1 MGAHPNGVSEV
12 LWDGVWMPLPDWIQE
27 NPEGILGEEVAE
39 RFSNRLPFLFKI
51 LAAAMPLSIQAHPD
65 LPQAREGFARENR
78 LKIPLDAPAR
88 NYKDENHKPEILCAL
103 TPFDALK
110 GFREINEILARFGRL
125 PVSSLADQ
133 IRLLSDDAS
142 PQGLA
147 GFVSALLTL
156 KSEDRRRTLSELIPP
171 SERLA
176 ASDPVFAWVIRLHRH
191 FPEDVGVF
199 APLLLNLIHLE
210 PGEAIYIDSG
220 ELHSYLQGAGVELMA
235 DSDNVVRAGLTTKHA
250 DIPELLHILS
260 FEQGPA
266 NIIKPQAR
274 SPSEWAYP
282 TPAREFIL
290 SRISIRKESPH
301 HERARR
307 SLAIM
312 ICIEGTAEITD
323 VESGEIL
330 QVSRGSAFLVPAMVK
345 EVFMQGEA
353 TLYKATVPDA
363 LLLPQPRHRPF
374 PGDH

>member
-1 MGAHPNGVSEV
+1 MGVHPNGVSEV
-12 LWDGVWMPLPDWIQE
+12 LWDGVWIPLPDLIQSD
-27 NPEGILGEEVAE
+27 PERILGEEVAD

-51 LAAAMPLSIQAHPD
+51 LAAAMPLSIQAHPN
-65 LPQAREGFARENR
+65 LLQAQEGFAKENR
-78 LKIPLDAPAR
+78 LKMPLDAPAR

-110 GFREINEILARFGRL
+110 GFREIHEILARFGRL
-125 PVSSLADQ
+125 SVSSLTDR

-156 KSEDRRRTLSELIPP
+156 KAEDRRRSLSELMTA

-176 ASDPVFAWVIRLHRH
+176 SSDPVFAWVIRLHRH
-191 FPEDVGVF
+191 FPGDIGVF

-220 ELHSYLQGAGVELMA
+220 ELHTYLQGAGVELMA
-235 DSDNVVRAGLTTKHA
+235 NSDNVVRAGLTTKHA
-250 DIPELLHILS
+250 DIPELLNILS
-260 FEQGPA
+260 FKQGPA

-282 TPAREFIL
+282 TPATEFIL
-290 SRISIRKESPH
+290 SRISSRKESPH
-301 HERARR
+301 HERARK

-312 ICIEGTAEITD
+312 ICIEGTAEIAD
-323 VESGEIL
+323 VESGELL

-345 EVFMQGEA
+345 KVLIQGEA
-353 TLYKATVPDA
+353 TLYKAAVPVEQESA
-363 LLLPQPRHRPF
+363 
-374 PGDH
+374 